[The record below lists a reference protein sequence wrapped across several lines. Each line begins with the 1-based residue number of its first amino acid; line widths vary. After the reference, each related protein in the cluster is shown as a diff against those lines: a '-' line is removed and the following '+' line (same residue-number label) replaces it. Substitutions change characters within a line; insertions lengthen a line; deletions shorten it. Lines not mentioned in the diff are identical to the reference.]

1 MPTNN
6 TAQKIQDAKTESQRE
21 FAVDTL
27 GTPWYTREEAEFV
40 SSAYERNATS
50 RTQPHIPE
58 DAVASL
64 GKIIAAAER
73 ELAYM
78 DHRAPGA
85 EVPHARTAKPAVAT
99 GYLNLRELTLTPA
112 ADVSGHRTRTL
123 GLGNTAAK
131 SERLDAAIIQ
141 RSRVALA
148 GAQLIVA
155 AERPAPSDSKGGA
168 FYRDA
173 GLFRLIEAAT
183 FASVAD
189 GADAADSAW
198 PFHSALI
205 EWPDAPSI
213 AFRTTATRR
222 QQKDVGGASLAQDLL
237 QSMLF
242 GLAQA
247 ADKTLLAAIVA
258 ATPAAFTLGAAAA
271 RNLEFRELRALV
283 GTAGTGAAVGQDGTL
298 RVSGVLA
305 ELTPATAATIVGSF
319 NRSAVAIHPELVVHV
334 ERRNLQ
340 GDLVLTCF
348 ANLQAVLPDSG
359 AFWKVA

>member
-1 MPTNN
+1 MPINN
-6 TAQKIQDAKTESQRE
+6 TAQKIRDAKAEARRE
-21 FAVDTL
+21 FAASTL
-27 GTPWYTREEAEFV
+27 GGEVYTREEAEIV
-40 SSAYERNATS
+40 SRAYERSATS
-50 RTQPHIPE
+50 RTQLRAPE
-58 DAVASL
+58 DAAASL
-64 GKIIAAAER
+64 GKIISAAER

-85 EVPHARTAKPAVAT
+85 EAPHARTAKPAVAT
-99 GYLNLRELTLTPA
+99 GYLNLRELTMTPA

-123 GLGNTAAK
+123 GLGSAPAK

-148 GAQLIVA
+148 GAQVIVA

-198 PFHSALI
+198 PIHSALI

-222 QQKDVGGASLAQDLL
+222 QQKDVGGESLAQDLL

-247 ADKTLLAAIVA
+247 ADRTLLAGIIA
-258 ATPAAFTLGAAAA
+258 ATPDAFTLGAAAA
-271 RNLEFRELRALV
+271 RNLEFTELRALV

-305 ELTPATAATIVGSF
+305 ELSPATTATIVGAF

-340 GDLVLTCF
+340 GDLVLTCY
-348 ANLQAVLPDSG
+348 ANMQAVLPDAG
-359 AFWKVA
+359 AFWTVA